1 MASLTPAYTPVADVD
16 LRPLAAA
23 ERVLIGLDFDGVL
36 APLQDDPA
44 ASRMLEGSARAIAEL
59 SRIPGTRVALVSG
72 RDAATL
78 RQLADPPSGVWVVGS
93 HGAEVDFGPEGD
105 VMSPI
110 SGDSAAGAEV
120 GAPATTGP
128 APAAVQDPPALTSA
142 EQTMLEAIDSHID
155 AFEHTMPE
163 HSEMEIRVEHKP
175 FARTV
180 HTRGLDQRFASDLH
194 EHVVQVQNE
203 HPGIRVIEGHDIVEL
218 SVKRA
223 TKGDG
228 MRVLVEA
235 YSPTVTV
242 YLGDDV
248 TDEDAFAQLDSVPG
262 SICIKV
268 GRAPTRAGLRI
279 EDPEAVAELLQRL
292 AADRRRL
299 QG

>member
-1 MASLTPAYTPVADVD
+1 MTPALTAAADID
-16 LRPLAAA
+16 LRPLTTAD
-23 ERVLIGLDFDGVL
+23 RVLIGLDFDGVL

-44 ASRMLEGSARAIAEL
+44 TSRMLDGSAGAIAEL

-78 RQLADPPSGVWVVGS
+78 RQLADPPPGVWVVGS

-105 VMSPI
+105 VVSPI
-110 SGDSAAGAEV
+110 GGDSVAGAEV
-120 GAPATTGP
+120 GAPDTAGP
-128 APAAVQDPPALTSA
+128 APAAVQDPPMLTSS
-142 EQTMLEAIDSHID
+142 EQAMLKAIDSHID

-163 HSEMEIRVEHKP
+163 HSDMEIRVEHKP

-228 MRVLVEA
+228 MHILVEA
-235 YSPTVTV
+235 FSPTATV

-248 TDEDAFAQLDSVPG
+248 TDEDAFAQLETVPG

-268 GRAPTRAGLRI
+268 GSAPTRANLRI
-279 EDPEAVAELLQRL
+279 ADPEAVAELLQRL
-292 AADRRRL
+292 AADRRRQ